1 MVSAI
6 FNAISSA
13 ITSFGAVVGSGI
25 SSAVALFWD
34 GTALTDAGTLLLIAS
49 GVGLVWMAVFFIT
62 KLVRVKTN

>member
-6 FNAISSA
+6 FTAIANAITA
-13 ITSFGAVVGSGI
+13 FGGVIGNGI
-25 SSAVALFWD
+25 SSAVSLFWD